1 MSTRCDEKGQGNS
14 QGHRPPSSRDERIR
28 PSSIVRSA
36 LPNLSGTIGNDVSS
50 FLSFPYFPIVRILLL
65 LLFLHFVLS
74 LSSDVFVGR
83 MRSRDVRIGTRVY
96 RSKELQDEH
105 RGADAVLRN
114 DRRWRSARVCGSNL
128 SGKFGNGLLFSEGE
142 LRFVSIP
149 TVVSSGACTCRCSCF
164 SIISRTLIH
173 SSNSNTNL
181 FKFVLLAAEEYDL
194 VAIFPTA
201 RFHVR
206 SSHLSFLRFI
216 RTLSLTQL
224 LYYALR
230 VYARGSLLKLSFPS
244 AF

>member
-14 QGHRPPSSRDERIR
+14 QGHRPPSSRDERFR

-65 LLFLHFVLS
+65 LLFLLFVLS
-74 LSSDVFVGR
+74 PSSDVFVGR
-83 MRSRDVRIGTRVY
+83 MRSRGARIGTRVY
-96 RSKELQDEH
+96 RSKELEDEH
-105 RGADAVLRN
+105 RGADAVLRS
-114 DRRWRSARVCGSNL
+114 DRRWRFARVCGSNL

-164 SIISRTLIH
+164 STVSRTLMH
-173 SSNSNTNL
+173 SNNNDTNL
-181 FKFVLLAAEEYDL
+181 FDFVLAAEEYDL

-206 SSHLSFLRFI
+206 SSRLSFLRFI

-230 VYARGSLLKLSFPS
+230 FYARGSFLKLSFPS
-244 AF
+244 AL